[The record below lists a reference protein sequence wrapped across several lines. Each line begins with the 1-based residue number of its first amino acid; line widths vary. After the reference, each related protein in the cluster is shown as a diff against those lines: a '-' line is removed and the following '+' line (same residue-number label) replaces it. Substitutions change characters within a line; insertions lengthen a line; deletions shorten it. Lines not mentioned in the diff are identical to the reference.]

1 MDLKPLFEPKSLAV
15 VGVSL
20 HNDFH
25 PSNII
30 FYKNLYRY
38 PVQAYPVNPKA
49 GILKGVPAYSSVK
62 DLPEVV
68 DLAVISARADVVPGI
83 LRDCVEAGVKG
94 AAVISGGF
102 AEVGNTRLQE
112 EIVSI
117 ASKADFPFIGPNC
130 LGIYSPLFYDS
141 FFFAPE
147 RISVPRPGNVAI
159 ISQSGGL
166 LMDQMI
172 GFSVEGVGLSLAVS
186 IGNKAL
192 IRETDLLDHLEQDDK
207 TRVICL
213 YIEGFGENE
222 GREFL
227 MKARECVKPVIVLK
241 AGKSP
246 RGSKAV
252 SSHTASLAGDYA
264 VFSALLSQ
272 NGIVEAKD
280 PSELMHF
287 CESLSA
293 YQTPIRGNV
302 GIITLSGG
310 HGALATDLCFEYGL
324 HVPAFSKGE
333 QDMIRR
339 RLKPSISSIATCT
352 NPVDLTGSST
362 DDDYVEAA
370 RVIGAF
376 DEVECFI
383 MLLLPYAPGLT
394 SDLGAR
400 LSIVSRQAGKPMI
413 AYLPRLE
420 KYRMLIEGFEINGVP
435 VAHTIEGSVQMALAL
450 AKYRRFDSVT

>member
-20 HNDFH
+20 HNDLH

-38 PVQAYPVNPKA
+38 PVEAYPVNPKA
-49 GILKGVPAYSSVK
+49 GILKGVSAYPSVK

-68 DLAVISARADVVPGI
+68 DLAIVSARAEAVPGI
-83 LRDCVEAGVKG
+83 LQDCVEAGVKG
-94 AAVISGGF
+94 AAIISGGF
-102 AEVGNTRLQE
+102 SEVGNRELQN

-117 ASKADFPFIGPNC
+117 AKEADFPFIGPNC
-130 LGIYSPLFYDS
+130 LGIYSPPYYDS

-147 RISVPRPGNVAI
+147 RISVPRQGNVAI

-166 LMDQMI
+166 LVDQMI

-186 IGNKAL
+186 IGNKAVV
-192 IRETDLLDHLEQDDK
+192 RETDLLEYLEHDDK
-207 TRVICL
+207 TKVICL
-213 YIEGFGENE
+213 YIEGFREDE

-227 MKARECVKPVIVLK
+227 LKARECEKPIVVLK

-246 RGSKAV
+246 GGRKAV
-252 SSHTASLAGDYA
+252 SSHTASLAGDYT

-272 NGIVEAKD
+272 NGIVEARD
-280 PSELMHF
+280 PSELMYF

-293 YQTPIRGNV
+293 YQTPIHGNV
-302 GIITLSGG
+302 SIITLSGG
-310 HGALATDLCFEYGL
+310 HGALATDLCFQYGL
-324 HVPAFSKGE
+324 TVPTFSRIE
-333 QDMIRR
+333 QDMIRK
-339 RLKPSISSIATCT
+339 RLKPAISSIATCT

-370 RVIGAF
+370 RVIGSF
-376 DEVECFI
+376 EEVECLV
-383 MLLLPYAPGLT
+383 MLLLPYAPGLS

-435 VAHTIEGSVQMALAL
+435 VAHTIEGAIQMVLAM
-450 AKYRRFDSVT
+450 ARYRKFA

>member
-20 HNDFH
+20 HNDLH

-38 PVQAYPVNPKA
+38 PVEAYPVNPKA
-49 GILKGVPAYSSVK
+49 GILKGVSAYPSVK

-68 DLAVISARADVVPGI
+68 DLAIVSARAEAVPGI
-83 LRDCVEAGVKG
+83 LQDCVEAGVKG
-94 AAVISGGF
+94 AAIISGGF
-102 AEVGNTRLQE
+102 SEVGNRELQN

-117 ASKADFPFIGPNC
+117 AKEADFPFIGPNC
-130 LGIYSPLFYDS
+130 LGIYSPPYYDS

-147 RISVPRPGNVAI
+147 RISVPRQGNVAI

-166 LMDQMI
+166 LVDQMI

-186 IGNKAL
+186 IGNKAVV
-192 IRETDLLDHLEQDDK
+192 RETDLLEYLEHDDK
-207 TRVICL
+207 TKVICL
-213 YIEGFGENE
+213 YIEGFREDE

-227 MKARECVKPVIVLK
+227 LKARECEKPIVVLK

-246 RGSKAV
+246 GGRKAV
-252 SSHTASLAGDYA
+252 SSHTASLAGDYT

-272 NGIVEAKD
+272 NGIVEARD

-293 YQTPIRGNV
+293 YQTPIHGNV
-302 GIITLSGG
+302 SIITLSGG
-310 HGALATDLCFEYGL
+310 HGALATDLCFQYGL
-324 HVPAFSKGE
+324 TVPTFSRIE
-333 QDMIRR
+333 QDMIRK
-339 RLKPSISSIATCT
+339 RLKPAISSIATCT

-370 RVIGAF
+370 RVIGSF
-376 DEVECFI
+376 EEVECLV
-383 MLLLPYAPGLT
+383 MLLLPYAPGLS

-435 VAHTIEGSVQMALAL
+435 VAHTIEGAIQMVLAM
-450 AKYRRFDSVT
+450 ARYRKFT

>member
-20 HNDFH
+20 HNDLH

-38 PVQAYPVNPKA
+38 PVEAYPVNPKA
-49 GILKGVPAYSSVK
+49 GILKGVSAYPSVK

-68 DLAVISARADVVPGI
+68 DLAIVSARAEAVPGI
-83 LRDCVEAGVKG
+83 LQDCVEAGVKG
-94 AAVISGGF
+94 AAIISGGF
-102 AEVGNTRLQE
+102 SEVGNRDLQN

-117 ASKADFPFIGPNC
+117 AKEADFPFIGPNC
-130 LGIYSPLFYDS
+130 LGIYSPPYYDS

-147 RISVPRPGNVAI
+147 RISVPRQGNVAI

-166 LMDQMI
+166 LVDQMI

-186 IGNKAL
+186 IGNKAMV
-192 IRETDLLDHLEQDDK
+192 RETDLLEYLEHDDK
-207 TRVICL
+207 TKVICL
-213 YIEGFGENE
+213 YIEGFREDE

-227 MKARECVKPVIVLK
+227 LKARECEKPIVVLK

-246 RGSKAV
+246 GGRKAV
-252 SSHTASLAGDYA
+252 SSHTASLAGDYT

-272 NGIVEAKD
+272 NGIVEARD
-280 PSELMHF
+280 PSELMYF

-293 YQTPIRGNV
+293 YQTPIHGNV
-302 GIITLSGG
+302 SIITLSGG
-310 HGALATDLCFEYGL
+310 HGALATDLCFQYGL
-324 HVPAFSKGE
+324 TVPTFSRIE
-333 QDMIRR
+333 QDMIRK
-339 RLKPSISSIATCT
+339 RLKPAISSIATCT

-370 RVIGAF
+370 RVIGSF
-376 DEVECFI
+376 EEVECLV
-383 MLLLPYAPGLT
+383 MLLLPYAPGLS

-435 VAHTIEGSVQMALAL
+435 VAHTIEGAIQMVLAM
-450 AKYRRFDSVT
+450 ARYRKFT

>member
-20 HNDFH
+20 HNDLH

-38 PVQAYPVNPKA
+38 PVEAYPVNPKA
-49 GILKGVPAYSSVK
+49 GILKGVSAYPSVK

-68 DLAVISARADVVPGI
+68 DLAIVSARAEAVPGI
-83 LRDCVEAGVKG
+83 LQDCVEAGVKG
-94 AAVISGGF
+94 AAIISGGF
-102 AEVGNTRLQE
+102 SEVGNRDLQN

-117 ASKADFPFIGPNC
+117 AKEADFPFIGPNC
-130 LGIYSPLFYDS
+130 LGIYSPPYYDS

-147 RISVPRPGNVAI
+147 RISVPRQGNVAI

-166 LMDQMI
+166 LVDQMI

-186 IGNKAL
+186 IGNKAVV
-192 IRETDLLDHLEQDDK
+192 RETDLLEYLEHDDK
-207 TRVICL
+207 TKVICL
-213 YIEGFGENE
+213 YIEGFREDE

-227 MKARECVKPVIVLK
+227 LKARECEKPIVVLK

-246 RGSKAV
+246 GGRKAV
-252 SSHTASLAGDYA
+252 SSHTASLAGDYT

-272 NGIVEAKD
+272 NGIVEARD
-280 PSELMHF
+280 PSELMYF

-293 YQTPIRGNV
+293 YQTPIHGNV
-302 GIITLSGG
+302 SIITLSGG
-310 HGALATDLCFEYGL
+310 HGALATDLCFQYGL
-324 HVPAFSKGE
+324 TVPTFSRIE
-333 QDMIRR
+333 QDMIRK
-339 RLKPSISSIATCT
+339 RLKPAISSIATCT

-370 RVIGAF
+370 RVIGSF
-376 DEVECFI
+376 EEVECLV
-383 MLLLPYAPGLT
+383 MLLLPYAPGLS

-400 LSIVSRQAGKPMI
+400 LSIVSRQAGKPKI

-435 VAHTIEGSVQMALAL
+435 VAHTIDGAIQMVLAM
-450 AKYRRFDSVT
+450 ARYRKFT

>member
-20 HNDFH
+20 HNDLH

-38 PVQAYPVNPKA
+38 PVEAYPVNPKA
-49 GILKGVPAYSSVK
+49 GILKGVSAYPSVK
-62 DLPEVV
+62 DLPVVV
-68 DLAVISARADVVPGI
+68 DLAIVSARAEAVPGI
-83 LRDCVEAGVKG
+83 LQDCVEAGVKG
-94 AAVISGGF
+94 AAIISGGF
-102 AEVGNTRLQE
+102 SEVGNRDLQN

-117 ASKADFPFIGPNC
+117 AKEADFPFIGPNC
-130 LGIYSPLFYDS
+130 LGIYSPPYYDS

-147 RISVPRPGNVAI
+147 RISVPRQGNVAI

-166 LMDQMI
+166 LVDQMI

-186 IGNKAL
+186 IGNKAVV
-192 IRETDLLDHLEQDDK
+192 RETDLLEYLEHDDK
-207 TRVICL
+207 TKVICL
-213 YIEGFGENE
+213 YIEGFREDE

-227 MKARECVKPVIVLK
+227 LKARECEKPIVVLK

-246 RGSKAV
+246 GGRKAV
-252 SSHTASLAGDYA
+252 SSHTASLAGDYT

-272 NGIVEAKD
+272 NGIVEARD

-293 YQTPIRGNV
+293 YQTPIHGNV
-302 GIITLSGG
+302 SIITLSGG
-310 HGALATDLCFEYGL
+310 HGALATDLCFQYGL
-324 HVPAFSKGE
+324 TVPTFSRIE
-333 QDMIRR
+333 QDMIRK
-339 RLKPSISSIATCT
+339 RLKPAISSIATCT

-370 RVIGAF
+370 RVIGSF
-376 DEVECFI
+376 EEVE
-383 MLLLPYAPGLT
+383 
-394 SDLGAR
+394 
-400 LSIVSRQAGKPMI
+400 
-413 AYLPRLE
+413 
-420 KYRMLIEGFEINGVP
+420 
-435 VAHTIEGSVQMALAL
+435 
-450 AKYRRFDSVT
+450 

>member
-20 HNDFH
+20 HNDLH
-25 PSNII
+25 PSNLI

-38 PVQAYPVNPKA
+38 PVKAYPVNPRA
-49 GILKGVPAYSSVK
+49 GVLKGVSAYASVR

-68 DLAVISARADVVPGI
+68 DLAIISARADVVPGI
-83 LRDCVEAGVKG
+83 LRDCIDAGVKG
-94 AAVISGGF
+94 AAIISGGF
-102 AEVGNTRLQE
+102 AEVGNTELQE
-112 EIVSI
+112 EIVSM
-117 ASKADFPFIGPNC
+117 ARQADFPFIGPNC
-130 LGIYSPLFYDS
+130 LGIYSPLYYDS

-147 RISVPRPGNVAI
+147 RISVPRAGNVAI

-186 IGNKAL
+186 IGNKAVL
-192 IRETDLLDHLEQDDK
+192 GETDLLDYLENDEK

-213 YIEGFGENE
+213 YIEGFKQDE

-227 MKARECVKPVIVLK
+227 FRAKKCTKPVVVLK

-246 RGSKAV
+246 GGSKAV
-252 SSHTASLAGDYA
+252 SSHTASLAGDYT

-272 NGIVEAKD
+272 NGIVEARN
-280 PSELMHF
+280 PSELMFF

-293 YQTPIRGNV
+293 YQKPIEGRV
-302 GIITLSGG
+302 SIITLSGG
-310 HGALATDLCFEYGL
+310 HGALAADLCHEYGL
-324 HVPAFSKGE
+324 VVPSFTGPE
-333 QDMIRR
+333 QEMIRR
-339 RLKPSISSIATCT
+339 RLKPSISSIATCA
-352 NPVDLTGSST
+352 NPVDLTGTST

-370 RVIGAF
+370 RVIGSF
-376 DEVECFI
+376 EEIECFI
-383 MLLLPYAPGLT
+383 MLLLPYAPGLS

-400 LSIVSRQAGKPMI
+400 LSVVSKQAGKPMI

-420 KYRMLIEGFEINGVP
+420 RYRMLIEGFEINGVP
-435 VAHTIEGSVQMALAL
+435 VAHTIEGAVQMALAL
-450 AKYRRFDSVT
+450 AKYRKF

>member
-20 HNDFH
+20 HNDLH

-38 PVQAYPVNPKA
+38 PVEAYPVNPKA
-49 GILKGVPAYSSVK
+49 GILKGVSAYPSVK

-68 DLAVISARADVVPGI
+68 DLAIVSARAEAVPGI
-83 LRDCVEAGVKG
+83 LQDCVEAGVKG
-94 AAVISGGF
+94 AAIISGGF
-102 AEVGNTRLQE
+102 SEVGNRDLQN

-117 ASKADFPFIGPNC
+117 AKEADFPFIGPNC
-130 LGIYSPLFYDS
+130 LGIYSPPYYDS

-147 RISVPRPGNVAI
+147 RISVPRQGNVAI

-166 LMDQMI
+166 LVDQMI

-186 IGNKAL
+186 IGNKAVV
-192 IRETDLLDHLEQDDK
+192 RETDLLEYLEHDDK
-207 TRVICL
+207 TKVICL
-213 YIEGFGENE
+213 YIEGFREDE

-227 MKARECVKPVIVLK
+227 LKARECEKPIVVLK

-246 RGSKAV
+246 GGRKAV
-252 SSHTASLAGDYA
+252 SSHTASLAGDYT

-272 NGIVEAKD
+272 NGIVEARD
-280 PSELMHF
+280 PSELMYF

-293 YQTPIRGNV
+293 YQTPIHGNV
-302 GIITLSGG
+302 SIITLSGG
-310 HGALATDLCFEYGL
+310 HGALATDLCFQYGL
-324 HVPAFSKGE
+324 TVPTFSRIE
-333 QDMIRR
+333 QDMIRK
-339 RLKPSISSIATCT
+339 RLKPAISSIATCT

-370 RVIGAF
+370 RVIGSF
-376 DEVECFI
+376 EEVECLV
-383 MLLLPYAPGLT
+383 MLLLPYAPGLS

-400 LSIVSRQAGKPMI
+400 LS
-413 AYLPRLE
+413 
-420 KYRMLIEGFEINGVP
+420 
-435 VAHTIEGSVQMALAL
+435 
-450 AKYRRFDSVT
+450 

>member
-20 HNDFH
+20 HNDLH

-38 PVQAYPVNPKA
+38 PVEAYPVNPKA
-49 GILKGVPAYSSVK
+49 GILKGVSAYPSVK

-68 DLAVISARADVVPGI
+68 DLAIVSARAEAVPGI
-83 LRDCVEAGVKG
+83 LQDCVEAGVKG
-94 AAVISGGF
+94 AAIISGGF
-102 AEVGNTRLQE
+102 SEVGNRDLQN

-117 ASKADFPFIGPNC
+117 AKEADFPFIGPNC
-130 LGIYSPLFYDS
+130 LGIYSPPYYDS

-147 RISVPRPGNVAI
+147 RISVPRQGNVAI

-166 LMDQMI
+166 LVDQMI

-186 IGNKAL
+186 IGNKAMV
-192 IRETDLLDHLEQDDK
+192 RETDLLEYLEHDDK
-207 TRVICL
+207 TKVICL
-213 YIEGFGENE
+213 YIEGFREDE

-227 MKARECVKPVIVLK
+227 LKARECEKPIVVLK

-246 RGSKAV
+246 GGRKAV
-252 SSHTASLAGDYA
+252 SSHTASLAGDYT

-272 NGIVEAKD
+272 NGIVEARD
-280 PSELMHF
+280 PSELMYF

-293 YQTPIRGNV
+293 YQTPIHGNV
-302 GIITLSGG
+302 SIITLSGG
-310 HGALATDLCFEYGL
+310 HGALATDLCFQYGL
-324 HVPAFSKGE
+324 TVPTFSRIE
-333 QDMIRR
+333 QDMIRK
-339 RLKPSISSIATCT
+339 RLKPAISSIATCT

-370 RVIGAF
+370 RVIGSF
-376 DEVECFI
+376 EEVECLV
-383 MLLLPYAPGLT
+383 MLLLPYAPGLS

-435 VAHTIEGSVQMALAL
+435 VAHTIEGAIQMVLAM
-450 AKYRRFDSVT
+450 ARYRKLT

>member
-20 HNDFH
+20 HNDLH

-38 PVQAYPVNPKA
+38 PVEAYPVNPKA
-49 GILKGVPAYSSVK
+49 GILKGVSAYPSVK

-68 DLAVISARADVVPGI
+68 DLAIVSARAEAVPGI
-83 LRDCVEAGVKG
+83 LQDCVEAGVKG
-94 AAVISGGF
+94 AAIISGGF
-102 AEVGNTRLQE
+102 SEVGNRDLQN

-117 ASKADFPFIGPNC
+117 AKEADFPFIGPNC
-130 LGIYSPLFYDS
+130 LGIYSPPYYDS

-147 RISVPRPGNVAI
+147 RISVPRQGNVAI

-166 LMDQMI
+166 LVDQMI

-186 IGNKAL
+186 IGNKAMV
-192 IRETDLLDHLEQDDK
+192 RETDLLEYLEHDDK
-207 TRVICL
+207 TKVICL
-213 YIEGFGENE
+213 YIEGFREDE

-227 MKARECVKPVIVLK
+227 LKARECEKPIVVLK

-246 RGSKAV
+246 GGRKAV
-252 SSHTASLAGDYA
+252 SSHTASLAGDYT

-272 NGIVEAKD
+272 NGIVEARD

-293 YQTPIRGNV
+293 YQTPIHGNV
-302 GIITLSGG
+302 SIITLSGG
-310 HGALATDLCFEYGL
+310 HGALATDLCFQYGL
-324 HVPAFSKGE
+324 TVPTFSRIE
-333 QDMIRR
+333 QDMIRK
-339 RLKPSISSIATCT
+339 RLKPAISSIATCT

-370 RVIGAF
+370 RVIGSF
-376 DEVECFI
+376 EEVECLV
-383 MLLLPYAPGLT
+383 MLLLPYAPGLS

-435 VAHTIEGSVQMALAL
+435 VAHTIEGAIQMVLAM
-450 AKYRRFDSVT
+450 ARYRKFA

>member
-20 HNDFH
+20 HNDLH

-38 PVQAYPVNPKA
+38 PVEAYPVNPKA
-49 GILKGVPAYSSVK
+49 GILKGVSAYPSVK
-62 DLPEVV
+62 DLPVVV
-68 DLAVISARADVVPGI
+68 DLAIVSARAEAVPGI
-83 LRDCVEAGVKG
+83 LQDCVEAGVKG
-94 AAVISGGF
+94 AAIISGGF
-102 AEVGNTRLQE
+102 SEVGNRELQN

-117 ASKADFPFIGPNC
+117 AKEADFPFIGPNC
-130 LGIYSPLFYDS
+130 LGIYSPPYYDS

-147 RISVPRPGNVAI
+147 RISVPRQGNVAI

-166 LMDQMI
+166 LVDQMI

-186 IGNKAL
+186 IGNKAVV
-192 IRETDLLDHLEQDDK
+192 RETDLLEYLEHDDK
-207 TRVICL
+207 TKVICL
-213 YIEGFGENE
+213 YIEGFREDE

-227 MKARECVKPVIVLK
+227 LKARECEKPIVVLK

-246 RGSKAV
+246 GGRKAV
-252 SSHTASLAGDYA
+252 SSHTASLAGDYT

-272 NGIVEAKD
+272 NGIVEARD

-293 YQTPIRGNV
+293 YQTPIHGNV
-302 GIITLSGG
+302 SIITLSGG
-310 HGALATDLCFEYGL
+310 HGALATDLCFQYGL
-324 HVPAFSKGE
+324 TVPTFSRIE
-333 QDMIRR
+333 QDMIRK
-339 RLKPSISSIATCT
+339 RLKPAISSIATCT

-370 RVIGAF
+370 RVIGSF
-376 DEVECFI
+376 EEVECLV
-383 MLLLPYAPGLT
+383 MLLLPYAPGLS

-435 VAHTIEGSVQMALAL
+435 VAHTIEGAIQMVLAM
-450 AKYRRFDSVT
+450 ARYRKFA

>member
-20 HNDFH
+20 HNDLH

-38 PVQAYPVNPKA
+38 PVEAYPVNPKA
-49 GILKGVPAYSSVK
+49 GILKGVSAYPSVK

-68 DLAVISARADVVPGI
+68 DLAIISARADAVPGI
-83 LRDCVEAGVKG
+83 LQECVETGVKG
-94 AAVISGGF
+94 AAIISGGF
-102 AEVGNTRLQE
+102 AEVGNQDLQE
-112 EIVSI
+112 QIVSI
-117 ASKADFPFIGPNC
+117 AREADFPFIGPNC
-130 LGIYSPLFYDS
+130 LGIYSPLYYDS

-147 RISVPRPGNVAI
+147 RISVPLPGNVAI

-186 IGNKAL
+186 IGNKATV
-192 IRETDLLDHLEQDDK
+192 RETDLLDYLEQEEK
-207 TRVICL
+207 TKVICL
-213 YIEGFGENE
+213 YIEGFGEDE

-227 MKARECVKPVIVLK
+227 FKAKECRKPIIVLK

-246 RGSKAV
+246 GGSKAV
-252 SSHTASLAGDYA
+252 SSHTASLAGDYT
-264 VFSALLSQ
+264 VFSSLMSQ
-272 NGIVEAKD
+272 NGIVEARD

-287 CESLSA
+287 CEALSA
-293 YQTPIRGNV
+293 YQTPIHGNV
-302 GIITLSGG
+302 SIITLSGG
-310 HGALATDLCFEYGL
+310 HGALATDLCFQYGL
-324 HVPAFSKGE
+324 TVPSFSRFE
-333 QDMIRR
+333 QDMIRK
-339 RLKPSISSIATCT
+339 RLKPAISTIATCT

-370 RVIGAF
+370 RVIGSF
-376 DEVECFI
+376 DEVECLV

-435 VAHTIEGSVQMALAL
+435 VAHTIEGAIQMVLAMSR
-450 AKYRRFDSVT
+450 YRRFS

>member
-20 HNDFH
+20 HNDLH

-38 PVQAYPVNPKA
+38 PVEAYPVNPKA
-49 GILKGVPAYSSVK
+49 GILKGVSAYPSVK

-68 DLAVISARADVVPGI
+68 DLAIVSARAEAVPGI
-83 LRDCVEAGVKG
+83 LQDCVEAGVKG
-94 AAVISGGF
+94 AAIISGGF
-102 AEVGNTRLQE
+102 SEVGNRDLQN

-117 ASKADFPFIGPNC
+117 AKEADFPFIGPNC
-130 LGIYSPLFYDS
+130 LGIYSPPYYDS

-147 RISVPRPGNVAI
+147 RISVPRQGNVAI

-166 LMDQMI
+166 LVDQMI

-186 IGNKAL
+186 IGNKAVV
-192 IRETDLLDHLEQDDK
+192 RETDLLEYLEHDDK
-207 TRVICL
+207 TKVICL
-213 YIEGFGENE
+213 YIEGFREDE

-227 MKARECVKPVIVLK
+227 LKARECEKPIVVLK

-246 RGSKAV
+246 GGRKAV
-252 SSHTASLAGDYA
+252 SSHTASLAGDYT

-272 NGIVEAKD
+272 NGIVEARD

-293 YQTPIRGNV
+293 YQTPIHGNV
-302 GIITLSGG
+302 SIITLSGG
-310 HGALATDLCFEYGL
+310 HGALATDLCFQYGL
-324 HVPAFSKGE
+324 TVPTFSRIE
-333 QDMIRR
+333 QDMIRK
-339 RLKPSISSIATCT
+339 RLKPAISSIATCT

-370 RVIGAF
+370 RVIGSF
-376 DEVECFI
+376 EEVECLV
-383 MLLLPYAPGLT
+383 MLLLPYAPGLS

-435 VAHTIEGSVQMALAL
+435 VAHTIEGAIQMVLAM
-450 AKYRRFDSVT
+450 ARYRKFA

>member
-1 MDLKPLFEPKSLAV
+1 LFEPKSLAV

-20 HNDFH
+20 HNDLH

-38 PVQAYPVNPKA
+38 PVEAYPVNPKA
-49 GILKGVPAYSSVK
+49 GILKGVSAYPSVK
-62 DLPEVV
+62 DLPVVV
-68 DLAVISARADVVPGI
+68 DLAIVSARAEAVPGI
-83 LRDCVEAGVKG
+83 LQDCVEAGVKG
-94 AAVISGGF
+94 AAIISGGF
-102 AEVGNTRLQE
+102 SEVGNRELQN

-117 ASKADFPFIGPNC
+117 AKEADFPFIGPNC
-130 LGIYSPLFYDS
+130 LGIYSPPYYDS

-147 RISVPRPGNVAI
+147 RISVPRQGNVAI

-166 LMDQMI
+166 LVDQMI

-186 IGNKAL
+186 IGNKAVV
-192 IRETDLLDHLEQDDK
+192 RETDLLEYLEHDDK
-207 TRVICL
+207 TKVICL
-213 YIEGFGENE
+213 YIEGFREDE

-227 MKARECVKPVIVLK
+227 LKARECEKPIVVLK

-246 RGSKAV
+246 GGRKAV
-252 SSHTASLAGDYA
+252 SSHTASLAGDYT

-272 NGIVEAKD
+272 NGIVEARD

-293 YQTPIRGNV
+293 YQTPIHGNV
-302 GIITLSGG
+302 SIITLSGG
-310 HGALATDLCFEYGL
+310 HGALATDLCFQYGL
-324 HVPAFSKGE
+324 TVPTFSRIE
-333 QDMIRR
+333 QDMIRK
-339 RLKPSISSIATCT
+339 RLKPAISSIATCT

-370 RVIGAF
+370 RVIGSF
-376 DEVECFI
+376 EEVECLV
-383 MLLLPYAPGLT
+383 MLLLPYAPGLS

-435 VAHTIEGSVQMALAL
+435 VAHTIEGAIQMVLAM
-450 AKYRRFDSVT
+450 ARYRKFA

>member
-1 MDLKPLFEPKSLAV
+1 
-15 VGVSL
+15 VSL
-20 HNDFH
+20 HNDLH

-38 PVQAYPVNPKA
+38 PVEAYPVNPKA
-49 GILKGVPAYSSVK
+49 GILKGVSAYPSVK

-68 DLAVISARADVVPGI
+68 DLAIVSARAEAVPGI
-83 LRDCVEAGVKG
+83 LQDCVEAGVKG
-94 AAVISGGF
+94 AAIISGGF
-102 AEVGNTRLQE
+102 SEVGNRDLQN

-117 ASKADFPFIGPNC
+117 AKEADFPFIGPNC
-130 LGIYSPLFYDS
+130 LGIYSPPYYDS

-147 RISVPRPGNVAI
+147 RISVPRQGNVAI

-166 LMDQMI
+166 LVDQMI

-186 IGNKAL
+186 IGNKAMV
-192 IRETDLLDHLEQDDK
+192 RETDLLEYLEHDDK
-207 TRVICL
+207 TKVICL
-213 YIEGFGENE
+213 YIEGFREDE

-227 MKARECVKPVIVLK
+227 LKARECEKPIVVLK

-246 RGSKAV
+246 GGRKAV
-252 SSHTASLAGDYA
+252 SSHTASLAGDYT

-272 NGIVEAKD
+272 NGIVEARD
-280 PSELMHF
+280 PSELMYF

-293 YQTPIRGNV
+293 YQTPIHGNV
-302 GIITLSGG
+302 SIITLSGG
-310 HGALATDLCFEYGL
+310 HGALATDLCFQYGL
-324 HVPAFSKGE
+324 TVPTFSRIE
-333 QDMIRR
+333 QDMIRK
-339 RLKPSISSIATCT
+339 RLKPAISSIATCT

-370 RVIGAF
+370 RVIGSF
-376 DEVECFI
+376 EEVECLV
-383 MLLLPYAPGLT
+383 MLLLPYAPGLS

-435 VAHTIEGSVQMALAL
+435 VAHTIEGAIQMVLAM
-450 AKYRRFDSVT
+450 ARYRKFT

>member
-20 HNDFH
+20 HNDLH

-38 PVQAYPVNPKA
+38 PVEAYPVNPKA
-49 GILKGVPAYSSVK
+49 GILKGVSAYPSVK

-68 DLAVISARADVVPGI
+68 DLAIVSARAEAVPGI
-83 LRDCVEAGVKG
+83 LQDCVEAGVKG
-94 AAVISGGF
+94 AAIISGGF
-102 AEVGNTRLQE
+102 SEVGNRELQN

-117 ASKADFPFIGPNC
+117 AKEADFPFIGPNC
-130 LGIYSPLFYDS
+130 LGIYSPPYYDS

-147 RISVPRPGNVAI
+147 RISVPRQGNVAI

-166 LMDQMI
+166 LVDQMI

-186 IGNKAL
+186 IGNKAVV
-192 IRETDLLDHLEQDDK
+192 RETDLLEYLEHDDK
-207 TRVICL
+207 TKVICL
-213 YIEGFGENE
+213 YIEGFREDE

-227 MKARECVKPVIVLK
+227 LKARECEKPIVVLK

-246 RGSKAV
+246 GGRKAV
-252 SSHTASLAGDYA
+252 SSHTASLAGDYT

-272 NGIVEAKD
+272 NGIVEARD

-293 YQTPIRGNV
+293 YQTPIHGNV
-302 GIITLSGG
+302 SIITLSGG
-310 HGALATDLCFEYGL
+310 HGALATDLCFQYGL
-324 HVPAFSKGE
+324 TVPTFSRIE
-333 QDMIRR
+333 QDMIRK
-339 RLKPSISSIATCT
+339 RLKPAISSIATCT

-370 RVIGAF
+370 RVIGSF
-376 DEVECFI
+376 EEVECLV
-383 MLLLPYAPGLT
+383 MLLLPYAPGLS

-435 VAHTIEGSVQMALAL
+435 VAHTIEGAIQMVLAM
-450 AKYRRFDSVT
+450 ARYRKFA

>member
-20 HNDFH
+20 HNDLH

-38 PVQAYPVNPKA
+38 PVEAYPVNPKA
-49 GILKGVPAYSSVK
+49 GILKGVSAYPSVK
-62 DLPEVV
+62 DLPVVV
-68 DLAVISARADVVPGI
+68 DLAIVSARAEAVPGI
-83 LRDCVEAGVKG
+83 LQDCVEAGVKG
-94 AAVISGGF
+94 AAIISGGF
-102 AEVGNTRLQE
+102 SEVGNRELQN

-117 ASKADFPFIGPNC
+117 AKEADFPFIGPNC
-130 LGIYSPLFYDS
+130 LGIYSPPYYDS

-147 RISVPRPGNVAI
+147 RISVPRQGNVAI

-166 LMDQMI
+166 LVDQMI

-186 IGNKAL
+186 IGNKAVV
-192 IRETDLLDHLEQDDK
+192 RETDLLEYLEHDDK
-207 TRVICL
+207 TKVICL
-213 YIEGFGENE
+213 YIEGFREDE

-227 MKARECVKPVIVLK
+227 LKARECEKPIVVLK

-246 RGSKAV
+246 GGRKAV
-252 SSHTASLAGDYA
+252 SSHTASLAGDYT

-272 NGIVEAKD
+272 NGIVEARD
-280 PSELMHF
+280 PSELMYF

-293 YQTPIRGNV
+293 YQTPIHGNV
-302 GIITLSGG
+302 SIITLSGG
-310 HGALATDLCFEYGL
+310 HGALATDLCFQYGL
-324 HVPAFSKGE
+324 TVPTFSRIE
-333 QDMIRR
+333 QDMIRK
-339 RLKPSISSIATCT
+339 RLKPAISSIATCT

-370 RVIGAF
+370 RVIGSF
-376 DEVECFI
+376 EEVECLV
-383 MLLLPYAPGLT
+383 MLLLPYAPGLS

-435 VAHTIEGSVQMALAL
+435 VAHTIEGAIQMVLAM
-450 AKYRRFDSVT
+450 ARYRKFA

>member
-20 HNDFH
+20 HNDLH

-38 PVQAYPVNPKA
+38 PVEAYPVNPKA
-49 GILKGVPAYSSVK
+49 GILKGVSAYPSVK

-68 DLAVISARADVVPGI
+68 DLAIVSARAEAVPGI
-83 LRDCVEAGVKG
+83 LQDCVEAGVKG
-94 AAVISGGF
+94 AAIISGGF
-102 AEVGNTRLQE
+102 SEVGNRDLQN

-117 ASKADFPFIGPNC
+117 AKEADFPFIGPNC
-130 LGIYSPLFYDS
+130 LGIYSPPYYDS

-147 RISVPRPGNVAI
+147 RISVPRQGNVAI

-166 LMDQMI
+166 LVDQMI

-186 IGNKAL
+186 IGNKAMV
-192 IRETDLLDHLEQDDK
+192 RETDLLEYLEHDDK
-207 TRVICL
+207 TKVICL
-213 YIEGFGENE
+213 YIEGFREDE

-227 MKARECVKPVIVLK
+227 LKARECEKPIVVLK

-246 RGSKAV
+246 GGRKAV
-252 SSHTASLAGDYA
+252 SSHTASLAGDYT

-272 NGIVEAKD
+272 NGIVEARD
-280 PSELMHF
+280 PSELMYF

-293 YQTPIRGNV
+293 YQTPIHGNV
-302 GIITLSGG
+302 SIITLSGG
-310 HGALATDLCFEYGL
+310 HGALATDLCFQYGL
-324 HVPAFSKGE
+324 TVPTFSRIE
-333 QDMIRR
+333 QDMIRK
-339 RLKPSISSIATCT
+339 RLKPAISSIATCT

-370 RVIGAF
+370 RVIGSF
-376 DEVECFI
+376 EEVECLV
-383 MLLLPYAPGLT
+383 MLLLPYAPGLS

-435 VAHTIEGSVQMALAL
+435 VAHTIEGAIQMVLAM
-450 AKYRRFDSVT
+450 ARYRKF

>member
-1 MDLKPLFEPKSLAV
+1 LFEPKSLAV

-20 HNDFH
+20 HNDLH

-38 PVQAYPVNPKA
+38 PVEAYPVNPKA
-49 GILKGVPAYSSVK
+49 GILKGVSAYPSVK
-62 DLPEVV
+62 DLPVVV
-68 DLAVISARADVVPGI
+68 DLAIVSARAEAVPGI
-83 LRDCVEAGVKG
+83 LQDCVEAGVKG
-94 AAVISGGF
+94 AAIISGGF
-102 AEVGNTRLQE
+102 SEVGNRELQN

-117 ASKADFPFIGPNC
+117 AKEADFPFIGPNC
-130 LGIYSPLFYDS
+130 LGIYSPPYYDS

-147 RISVPRPGNVAI
+147 RISVPRQGNVAI

-166 LMDQMI
+166 LVDQMI

-186 IGNKAL
+186 IGNKAVV
-192 IRETDLLDHLEQDDK
+192 RETDLLEYLEHDDK
-207 TRVICL
+207 TKVICL
-213 YIEGFGENE
+213 YIEGFREDE

-227 MKARECVKPVIVLK
+227 LKARECEKPIVVLK

-246 RGSKAV
+246 GGRKAV
-252 SSHTASLAGDYA
+252 SSHTASLAGDYT

-272 NGIVEAKD
+272 NGIVEARD

-293 YQTPIRGNV
+293 YQTPIHGNV
-302 GIITLSGG
+302 SIITLSGG
-310 HGALATDLCFEYGL
+310 HGALATDLCFQYGL
-324 HVPAFSKGE
+324 TVPTFSRIE
-333 QDMIRR
+333 QDMIRK
-339 RLKPSISSIATCT
+339 RLKPAISSIATCT

-370 RVIGAF
+370 RVIGSF
-376 DEVECFI
+376 EEVECLV
-383 MLLLPYAPGLT
+383 MLLLPYAPGLS

-435 VAHTIEGSVQMALAL
+435 VAHTIEGAIQMVLAM
-450 AKYRRFDSVT
+450 ARYRKFT

>member
-20 HNDFH
+20 HNDMH

-38 PVQAYPVNPKA
+38 PVEAYPVNPRA
-49 GILKGVPAYSSVK
+49 GVLKGVSAYASVR
-62 DLPEVV
+62 DLPVEV

-83 LRDCVEAGVKG
+83 LKDCIDAGVK
-94 AAVISGGF
+94 AAAIISGGF

-112 EIVSI
+112 QITSMAKE
-117 ASKADFPFIGPNC
+117 ADFPFIGPNC
-130 LGIYSPLFYDS
+130 LGIYSPLYYDS

-147 RISVPRPGNVAI
+147 RISVPRAGNVAI

-186 IGNKAL
+186 IGNKAML
-192 IRETDLLDHLEQDDK
+192 GETDLLDYLEKDEK
-207 TRVICL
+207 THVICL
-213 YIEGFGENE
+213 YIEGFMKDE
-222 GREFL
+222 GRNFL
-227 MKARECVKPVIVLK
+227 FRAKECTKPVIVLK

-246 RGSKAV
+246 GGSKAV
-252 SSHTASLAGDYA
+252 SSHTASLAGDYT
-264 VFSALLSQ
+264 VFSAVLSQ
-272 NGIVEAKD
+272 NGIVEARN
-280 PSELMHF
+280 PSELMFF

-293 YQTPIRGNV
+293 YQRSIKGRV
-302 GIITLSGG
+302 SIITLSGG
-310 HGALATDLCFEYGL
+310 HGALATDLCHEYGL
-324 HVPAFSKGE
+324 TVPSFSGPE
-333 QDMIRR
+333 QEMIRR
-339 RLKPSISSIATCT
+339 RLTPAISSIATCT
-352 NPVDLTGSST
+352 NPVDLTGTST

-370 RVIGAF
+370 RVIGSF

-383 MLLLPYAPGLT
+383 MLLLPYAPGLS

-400 LSIVSRQAGKPMI
+400 LSMVSKQAGKPMI

-420 KYRMLIEGFEINGVP
+420 RYRMLIEGFEINGVP
-435 VAHTIEGSVQMALAL
+435 VAHTIEGAVLMALAL
-450 AKYRRFDSVT
+450 AKYREF

>member
-20 HNDFH
+20 HNDLH

-38 PVQAYPVNPKA
+38 PVEAYPVNPKA
-49 GILKGVPAYSSVK
+49 GILKGVSAYPSVK

-68 DLAVISARADVVPGI
+68 DLAIVSARAEAVPGI
-83 LRDCVEAGVKG
+83 LQDCVEAGVKG
-94 AAVISGGF
+94 AAIISGGF
-102 AEVGNTRLQE
+102 SEVGNRELQN

-117 ASKADFPFIGPNC
+117 AKEADFPFIGPNC
-130 LGIYSPLFYDS
+130 LGIYSPPYYDS

-147 RISVPRPGNVAI
+147 RISVPRQGNVAI

-166 LMDQMI
+166 LVDQMI

-186 IGNKAL
+186 IGNKAMV
-192 IRETDLLDHLEQDDK
+192 RETDLLEYLEHDDK
-207 TRVICL
+207 TKVICL
-213 YIEGFGENE
+213 YIEGFREDE

-227 MKARECVKPVIVLK
+227 LKARECEKPIVVLK

-246 RGSKAV
+246 GGRKAV
-252 SSHTASLAGDYA
+252 SSHTASLAGDYT

-272 NGIVEAKD
+272 NGIVEARD

-293 YQTPIRGNV
+293 YQTPIHGNV
-302 GIITLSGG
+302 SIITLSGG
-310 HGALATDLCFEYGL
+310 HGALATDLCFQYGL
-324 HVPAFSKGE
+324 TVPTFSRIE
-333 QDMIRR
+333 QDMIRK
-339 RLKPSISSIATCT
+339 RLKPAISSIATCT

-370 RVIGAF
+370 RVIGSF
-376 DEVECFI
+376 EEVECLV
-383 MLLLPYAPGLT
+383 MLLLPYAPGLS

-435 VAHTIEGSVQMALAL
+435 VAHTIEGAIQMVLAM
-450 AKYRRFDSVT
+450 ARYRKFT

>member
-20 HNDFH
+20 HNDLH

-38 PVQAYPVNPKA
+38 PVEAYPVNPKA
-49 GILKGVPAYSSVK
+49 GILKGVSAYPSVK

-68 DLAVISARADVVPGI
+68 DLAIVSARAEAVPGI
-83 LRDCVEAGVKG
+83 LQDCVEAGVKG
-94 AAVISGGF
+94 AAIISGGF
-102 AEVGNTRLQE
+102 SEVGNRDLQN

-117 ASKADFPFIGPNC
+117 AKEADFPFIGPNC
-130 LGIYSPLFYDS
+130 LGIYSPPYYDS

-147 RISVPRPGNVAI
+147 RISVPRQGNVAI

-166 LMDQMI
+166 LVDQMI

-186 IGNKAL
+186 IGNKAMV
-192 IRETDLLDHLEQDDK
+192 RETDLLEYLEHDDK
-207 TRVICL
+207 TKVICL
-213 YIEGFGENE
+213 YIEGFREDE

-227 MKARECVKPVIVLK
+227 LKARECEKPIVVLK

-246 RGSKAV
+246 GGRKAV
-252 SSHTASLAGDYA
+252 SSHTASLAGDYT

-272 NGIVEAKD
+272 NGIVEARD

-293 YQTPIRGNV
+293 YQTPIHGNV
-302 GIITLSGG
+302 SIITLSGG
-310 HGALATDLCFEYGL
+310 HGALATDLCFQYGL
-324 HVPAFSKGE
+324 TVPTFSRIE
-333 QDMIRR
+333 QDMIRK
-339 RLKPSISSIATCT
+339 RLKPAISSIATCT

-370 RVIGAF
+370 RVIGSF
-376 DEVECFI
+376 EEVECLV
-383 MLLLPYAPGLT
+383 MLLLPYAPGLS

-435 VAHTIEGSVQMALAL
+435 VAHTIEGAIQMVLAM
-450 AKYRRFDSVT
+450 ARYRKFT

>member
-20 HNDFH
+20 HNDLH

-38 PVQAYPVNPKA
+38 PVEAYPVNPKA
-49 GILKGVPAYSSVK
+49 GILKGVSAYPSVK
-62 DLPEVV
+62 DLPVVV
-68 DLAVISARADVVPGI
+68 DLAIVSARAEAVPGI
-83 LRDCVEAGVKG
+83 LQDCVEAGVKG
-94 AAVISGGF
+94 AAIISGGF
-102 AEVGNTRLQE
+102 SEVGNRELQN

-117 ASKADFPFIGPNC
+117 AKEADFPFIGPNC
-130 LGIYSPLFYDS
+130 LGIYSPPYYDS

-147 RISVPRPGNVAI
+147 RISVPRQGNVAI

-166 LMDQMI
+166 LVDQMI

-186 IGNKAL
+186 IGNKAVV
-192 IRETDLLDHLEQDDK
+192 RETDLLEYLEHDDK
-207 TRVICL
+207 TKVICL
-213 YIEGFGENE
+213 YIEGFREDE

-227 MKARECVKPVIVLK
+227 LKARECEKPIVVLK

-246 RGSKAV
+246 GGRKAV
-252 SSHTASLAGDYA
+252 SSHTASLAGDYT

-272 NGIVEAKD
+272 NGIVEARD

-293 YQTPIRGNV
+293 YQTPIHGNV
-302 GIITLSGG
+302 SIITLSGG
-310 HGALATDLCFEYGL
+310 HGALATDLCFQYGL
-324 HVPAFSKGE
+324 TVPTFSRIE
-333 QDMIRR
+333 QDMIRK
-339 RLKPSISSIATCT
+339 RLKPAISSIATCT

-370 RVIGAF
+370 RVIGSF
-376 DEVECFI
+376 EEVECLV
-383 MLLLPYAPGLT
+383 MLLLPYAPGLS

-435 VAHTIEGSVQMALAL
+435 VAHTIEGAIQMVLAM
-450 AKYRRFDSVT
+450 ARYRKFT

>member
-20 HNDFH
+20 HNDLH

-38 PVQAYPVNPKA
+38 PVEAYPVNPKA
-49 GILKGVPAYSSVK
+49 GILKGVSAYPSVK

-68 DLAVISARADVVPGI
+68 DLAIVSARAEAVPGI
-83 LRDCVEAGVKG
+83 LQDCVEAGVKG
-94 AAVISGGF
+94 AAIISGGF
-102 AEVGNTRLQE
+102 SEVGNRDLQN

-117 ASKADFPFIGPNC
+117 AKEADFPFIGPNC
-130 LGIYSPLFYDS
+130 LGIYSPPYYDS

-147 RISVPRPGNVAI
+147 RISVPRQGNVAI

-166 LMDQMI
+166 LVDQMI

-186 IGNKAL
+186 IGNKAMV
-192 IRETDLLDHLEQDDK
+192 RETDLLEYLEHDDK
-207 TRVICL
+207 TKVICL
-213 YIEGFGENE
+213 YIEGFREDE

-227 MKARECVKPVIVLK
+227 LKARECEKPIVVLK

-246 RGSKAV
+246 GGRKAV
-252 SSHTASLAGDYA
+252 SSHTASLAGDYT

-272 NGIVEAKD
+272 NGIVEARD
-280 PSELMHF
+280 PSELMYF

-293 YQTPIRGNV
+293 YQTPIHGNV
-302 GIITLSGG
+302 SIITLSGG
-310 HGALATDLCFEYGL
+310 HGALATDLCFQYGL
-324 HVPAFSKGE
+324 TVPTFSRIE
-333 QDMIRR
+333 QDMIRK
-339 RLKPSISSIATCT
+339 RLKPAISSIATCT

-370 RVIGAF
+370 RVIGSF
-376 DEVECFI
+376 DEVECLV
-383 MLLLPYAPGLT
+383 MLLLPYAPGLS

-435 VAHTIEGSVQMALAL
+435 VAHTIEGAIQMVLAM
-450 AKYRRFDSVT
+450 ARYRKFT

>member
-20 HNDFH
+20 HNDLH

-38 PVQAYPVNPKA
+38 PVEAYPVNPKA
-49 GILKGVPAYSSVK
+49 GILKGVSAYPSVK
-62 DLPEVV
+62 DLPVVV
-68 DLAVISARADVVPGI
+68 DLAIVSARAEAVPGI
-83 LRDCVEAGVKG
+83 LQDCVEAGVKG
-94 AAVISGGF
+94 AAIISGGF
-102 AEVGNTRLQE
+102 SEVGNRELQN

-117 ASKADFPFIGPNC
+117 AKEADFPFIGPNC
-130 LGIYSPLFYDS
+130 LGIYSPPYYDS

-147 RISVPRPGNVAI
+147 RISVPRQGNVAI

-166 LMDQMI
+166 LVDQMV

-186 IGNKAL
+186 IGNKAVV
-192 IRETDLLDHLEQDDK
+192 RETDLLEYLEHDDK
-207 TRVICL
+207 TKVICL
-213 YIEGFGENE
+213 YIEGFREDE

-227 MKARECVKPVIVLK
+227 LKARECEKPIVVLK

-246 RGSKAV
+246 GGRKAV
-252 SSHTASLAGDYA
+252 SSHTASLAGDYT

-272 NGIVEAKD
+272 NGIVEARD

-293 YQTPIRGNV
+293 YQTPIHGNV
-302 GIITLSGG
+302 SIITLSGG
-310 HGALATDLCFEYGL
+310 HGALATDLCFQYGL
-324 HVPAFSKGE
+324 TVPTFSRIE
-333 QDMIRR
+333 QDMIRK
-339 RLKPSISSIATCT
+339 RLKPAISSIATCT

-370 RVIGAF
+370 RVIGSF
-376 DEVECFI
+376 EEVECLV
-383 MLLLPYAPGLT
+383 MLLLPYAPGLS

-435 VAHTIEGSVQMALAL
+435 VAHTIEGAIQMVLAM
-450 AKYRRFDSVT
+450 ARYRKFA

>member
-20 HNDFH
+20 HNDLH

-38 PVQAYPVNPKA
+38 PVEAYPVNPKA
-49 GILKGVPAYSSVK
+49 GILKGVSAYPSVK

-68 DLAVISARADVVPGI
+68 DLAIVSARAEAVPGI
-83 LRDCVEAGVKG
+83 LQDCVEAGVKG
-94 AAVISGGF
+94 AAIISGGF
-102 AEVGNTRLQE
+102 SEVGNRDLQN

-117 ASKADFPFIGPNC
+117 AKEADFPFIGPNC
-130 LGIYSPLFYDS
+130 LGIYSPPYYDS

-147 RISVPRPGNVAI
+147 RISVPRQGNVAI

-166 LMDQMI
+166 LVDQMI

-186 IGNKAL
+186 IGNKAMV
-192 IRETDLLDHLEQDDK
+192 RETDLLEYLEHDDK
-207 TRVICL
+207 TKVICL
-213 YIEGFGENE
+213 YIEGFREDE

-227 MKARECVKPVIVLK
+227 LKARECEKPIVVLK

-246 RGSKAV
+246 GGRKAV
-252 SSHTASLAGDYA
+252 SSHTASLAGDYT

-272 NGIVEAKD
+272 NGIVEARD
-280 PSELMHF
+280 PSELMYF

-293 YQTPIRGNV
+293 YQTPIHGNV
-302 GIITLSGG
+302 SIITLSGG
-310 HGALATDLCFEYGL
+310 HGALATDLCFQYGL
-324 HVPAFSKGE
+324 TVPTFSRIE
-333 QDMIRR
+333 QDMIRK
-339 RLKPSISSIATCT
+339 RLKPAISSIATCT

-370 RVIGAF
+370 RVIGSF
-376 DEVECFI
+376 EEVECLV
-383 MLLLPYAPGLT
+383 MLLLPYAPGLS

-435 VAHTIEGSVQMALAL
+435 VAHTIEGAIQMVLAM
-450 AKYRRFDSVT
+450 ARYRKFA

>member
-20 HNDFH
+20 HNDLH

-38 PVQAYPVNPKA
+38 PVEAYPVNPKA
-49 GILKGVPAYSSVK
+49 GILKGVSAYPSVK

-68 DLAVISARADVVPGI
+68 DLAIVSARAEAVPGI
-83 LRDCVEAGVKG
+83 LQDCVEAGVKG
-94 AAVISGGF
+94 AAIISGGF
-102 AEVGNTRLQE
+102 SEVGNRELQN

-117 ASKADFPFIGPNC
+117 AKEADFPFIGPNC
-130 LGIYSPLFYDS
+130 LGIYSPPYYDS

-147 RISVPRPGNVAI
+147 RISVPRQGNVAI

-166 LMDQMI
+166 LVDQMI

-186 IGNKAL
+186 IGNKAMV
-192 IRETDLLDHLEQDDK
+192 RETDLLEYLEHDDK
-207 TRVICL
+207 TKVICL
-213 YIEGFGENE
+213 YIEGFREDE

-227 MKARECVKPVIVLK
+227 LKARECEKPIVVLK

-246 RGSKAV
+246 GGRKAV
-252 SSHTASLAGDYA
+252 SSHTASLAGDYT

-272 NGIVEAKD
+272 NGIVEARD
-280 PSELMHF
+280 PSELMYF

-293 YQTPIRGNV
+293 YQTPIHGNV
-302 GIITLSGG
+302 SIITLSGG
-310 HGALATDLCFEYGL
+310 HGALATDLCFQYGL
-324 HVPAFSKGE
+324 TVPTFSRIE
-333 QDMIRR
+333 QDMIRK
-339 RLKPSISSIATCT
+339 RLKPAISSIATCT

-370 RVIGAF
+370 RVIGSF
-376 DEVECFI
+376 EEVECLV
-383 MLLLPYAPGLT
+383 MLLLPYAPGLS

-435 VAHTIEGSVQMALAL
+435 VAHTIEGAIQMVLAM
-450 AKYRRFDSVT
+450 ARYRKFA

>member
-20 HNDFH
+20 HNDLH

-38 PVQAYPVNPKA
+38 PVEAYPVNPKA
-49 GILKGVPAYSSVK
+49 GILKGVSAYPSVK

-68 DLAVISARADVVPGI
+68 DLAIVSARAEAVPGI
-83 LRDCVEAGVKG
+83 LQDCVEAGVKG
-94 AAVISGGF
+94 AAIISGGF
-102 AEVGNTRLQE
+102 SEVGNRDLQN

-117 ASKADFPFIGPNC
+117 AKEADFPFIGPNC
-130 LGIYSPLFYDS
+130 LGIYSPPYYDS

-147 RISVPRPGNVAI
+147 RISVPRQGNVAI

-166 LMDQMI
+166 LVDQMI

-186 IGNKAL
+186 IGNKAVV
-192 IRETDLLDHLEQDDK
+192 RETDLLEYLEHDDK
-207 TRVICL
+207 TKVICL
-213 YIEGFGENE
+213 YIEGFREDE

-227 MKARECVKPVIVLK
+227 LKARECEKPIVVLK

-246 RGSKAV
+246 GGRKAV
-252 SSHTASLAGDYA
+252 SSHTASLAGDYT

-272 NGIVEAKD
+272 NGIVEARD
-280 PSELMHF
+280 PSELMYF

-293 YQTPIRGNV
+293 YQTPIHGNV
-302 GIITLSGG
+302 SIITLSGG
-310 HGALATDLCFEYGL
+310 HGALATDLCFQYGL
-324 HVPAFSKGE
+324 TVPTFSRIE
-333 QDMIRR
+333 QDMIRK
-339 RLKPSISSIATCT
+339 RLKPAISSIATCT

-370 RVIGAF
+370 RVIGSF
-376 DEVECFI
+376 EEVECLV
-383 MLLLPYAPGLT
+383 MLLLPYAPGLS

-435 VAHTIEGSVQMALAL
+435 VAHTIEGAIQMVLAM
-450 AKYRRFDSVT
+450 ARYRKFT

>member
-20 HNDFH
+20 HNDLH

-38 PVQAYPVNPKA
+38 PVEAYPVNPKA
-49 GILKGVPAYSSVK
+49 GILKGVSAYPSVK
-62 DLPEVV
+62 DLPVVV
-68 DLAVISARADVVPGI
+68 DLAIVSARAEAVPGI
-83 LRDCVEAGVKG
+83 LQDCVEAGVKG
-94 AAVISGGF
+94 AAIISGGF
-102 AEVGNTRLQE
+102 SEVGNRELQN

-117 ASKADFPFIGPNC
+117 AKEADFPFIGPNC
-130 LGIYSPLFYDS
+130 LGIYSPPYYDS

-147 RISVPRPGNVAI
+147 RISVPRQGNVAI

-166 LMDQMI
+166 LVDQMI

-186 IGNKAL
+186 IGNKAMV
-192 IRETDLLDHLEQDDK
+192 RETDLLEYLEHDDK
-207 TRVICL
+207 TKVICL
-213 YIEGFGENE
+213 YIEGFREDE

-227 MKARECVKPVIVLK
+227 LKARECEKPIVVLK

-246 RGSKAV
+246 GGRKAV
-252 SSHTASLAGDYA
+252 SSHTASLAGDYT

-272 NGIVEAKD
+272 NGIVEARD
-280 PSELMHF
+280 PSELMYF

-293 YQTPIRGNV
+293 YQTPIHGNV
-302 GIITLSGG
+302 SIITLSGG
-310 HGALATDLCFEYGL
+310 HGALATDLCFQYGL
-324 HVPAFSKGE
+324 TVPTFSRIE
-333 QDMIRR
+333 QDMIRK
-339 RLKPSISSIATCT
+339 RLKPAISSIATCT

-370 RVIGAF
+370 RVIGSF
-376 DEVECFI
+376 EEVECLV
-383 MLLLPYAPGLT
+383 MLLLPYAPGLS

-435 VAHTIEGSVQMALAL
+435 VAHTIEGAIQMVLAM
-450 AKYRRFDSVT
+450 ARYRKFT

>member
-20 HNDFH
+20 HNDLH

-38 PVQAYPVNPKA
+38 PVEAYPVNPKA
-49 GILKGVPAYSSVK
+49 GILKGVSAYPSVK
-62 DLPEVV
+62 DLPVVV
-68 DLAVISARADVVPGI
+68 DLAIVSARAEAVPGI
-83 LRDCVEAGVKG
+83 LQDCVEAGVKG
-94 AAVISGGF
+94 AAIISGGF
-102 AEVGNTRLQE
+102 SEVGNRDLQN

-117 ASKADFPFIGPNC
+117 AKEADFPFIGPNC
-130 LGIYSPLFYDS
+130 LGIYSPPYYDS

-147 RISVPRPGNVAI
+147 RISVPRQGNVAI

-166 LMDQMI
+166 LVDQMI

-186 IGNKAL
+186 IGNKAVV
-192 IRETDLLDHLEQDDK
+192 RETDLLEYLEHDDK
-207 TRVICL
+207 TKVICL
-213 YIEGFGENE
+213 YIEGFREDE

-227 MKARECVKPVIVLK
+227 LKARECEKPIVVLK

-246 RGSKAV
+246 GGRKAV
-252 SSHTASLAGDYA
+252 SSHTASLAGDYT

-272 NGIVEAKD
+272 NGIVEARD
-280 PSELMHF
+280 PSELMYF

-293 YQTPIRGNV
+293 YQTPIHGNV
-302 GIITLSGG
+302 SIITLSGG
-310 HGALATDLCFEYGL
+310 HGALATDLCFQYGL
-324 HVPAFSKGE
+324 TVPTFSRIE
-333 QDMIRR
+333 QDMIRK
-339 RLKPSISSIATCT
+339 RLKPAISSIATCT

-370 RVIGAF
+370 RVIGSF
-376 DEVECFI
+376 EEVECLV
-383 MLLLPYAPGLT
+383 MLLLPYAPGLS

-435 VAHTIEGSVQMALAL
+435 VAHTIEGAIQMVLAM
-450 AKYRRFDSVT
+450 ARYRKFT

>member
-20 HNDFH
+20 HNDLH

-38 PVQAYPVNPKA
+38 PVEAYPVNPKA
-49 GILKGVPAYSSVK
+49 GILKGVSAYPSVK

-68 DLAVISARADVVPGI
+68 DLAIVSARAEAVPGI
-83 LRDCVEAGVKG
+83 LQDCVEAGVKG
-94 AAVISGGF
+94 AAIISGGF
-102 AEVGNTRLQE
+102 SEVGNRELQN

-117 ASKADFPFIGPNC
+117 AKEADFPFIGPNC
-130 LGIYSPLFYDS
+130 LGIYSPPYYDS

-147 RISVPRPGNVAI
+147 RISVPRQGNVAI

-166 LMDQMI
+166 LVDQMI

-186 IGNKAL
+186 IGNKAMV
-192 IRETDLLDHLEQDDK
+192 RETDLLEYLEHDDK
-207 TRVICL
+207 TKVICL
-213 YIEGFGENE
+213 YIEGFREDE

-227 MKARECVKPVIVLK
+227 LKARECEKPIVVLK

-246 RGSKAV
+246 GGRKAV
-252 SSHTASLAGDYA
+252 SSHTASLAGDYT

-272 NGIVEAKD
+272 NGIVEARD
-280 PSELMHF
+280 PSELMYF

-293 YQTPIRGNV
+293 YQTPIHGNV
-302 GIITLSGG
+302 SIITLSGG
-310 HGALATDLCFEYGL
+310 HGALATDLCFQYGL
-324 HVPAFSKGE
+324 TVPTFSRIE
-333 QDMIRR
+333 QDMIRK
-339 RLKPSISSIATCT
+339 RLKPAISSIATCT

-370 RVIGAF
+370 RVIGSF
-376 DEVECFI
+376 EEVECLV
-383 MLLLPYAPGLT
+383 MLLLPYAPGLS

-435 VAHTIEGSVQMALAL
+435 VAHTIEGAIQMVLAM
-450 AKYRRFDSVT
+450 ARYRKFT